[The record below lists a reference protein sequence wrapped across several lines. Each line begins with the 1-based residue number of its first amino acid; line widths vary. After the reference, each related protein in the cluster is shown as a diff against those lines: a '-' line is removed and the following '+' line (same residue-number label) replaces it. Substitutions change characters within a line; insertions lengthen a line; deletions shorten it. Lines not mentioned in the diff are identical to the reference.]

1 MKGLINRIDFLS
13 HKKYNDFCG
22 GMRAAMA
29 KMGRPKSEN
38 AKKKTLSI
46 RVEDSLYER
55 ICEYAEEHHM
65 TVTEVVLQGL
75 EKLMS
80 RPE

>member
-1 MKGLINRIDFLS
+1 M
-13 HKKYNDFCG
+13 
-22 GMRAAMA
+22 AMA